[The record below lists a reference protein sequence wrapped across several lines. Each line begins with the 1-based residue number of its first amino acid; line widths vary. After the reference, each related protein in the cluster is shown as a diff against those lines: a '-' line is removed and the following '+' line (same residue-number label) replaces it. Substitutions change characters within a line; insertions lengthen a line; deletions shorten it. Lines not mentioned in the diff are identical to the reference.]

1 MTVHSKEVVMTNDI
15 SPEDFQRL
23 LVKRLRDKG
32 WTIEERG
39 ELELR
44 IGGQDMTF
52 YLDNMYQQY
61 REGTLLG
68 DIVKMVTKTMSEAK
82 AALESTERPLDLTQV
97 MPMLK
102 SRGWLDEVQRTQ
114 TDELAWQP
122 FITDDIIV
130 TLVVDMP
137 NSLRYVKASEVTALQ
152 RTFDDVL
159 ELALAN
165 LLEHSAGGA
174 YQLGDDEAGR
184 MFILATHDGYDA
196 TRILLSPL
204 LAQLAEQV
212 NGQLIIGIPNR
223 DFLIA
228 FGNADPLTVG
238 KIGLQVKADSQSRTY
253 PLTPTLFTYHEGELT
268 VYEEGNE

>member
-1 MTVHSKEVVMTNDI
+1 MTNDI

-23 LVKRLRDKG
+23 LVKRLRDEG
-32 WTIEERG
+32 WEIEERG

-61 REGTLLG
+61 REGMFMG
-68 DIVKMVTKTMSEAK
+68 DIVRMVTKTLGEAK
-82 AALESTERPLDLTQV
+82 QAVESTEHPLDLTKV

-102 SRGWLDEVQRTQ
+102 ARAWLKDVQRTH
-114 TDELAWQP
+114 TDELAWRP
-122 FITDDIIV
+122 FITDDVVV

-137 NSLRYVKASEVTALQ
+137 SSLRYVKTSEVTALG

-159 ELALAN
+159 ELALGN
-165 LLEHSAGGA
+165 LWERSTGDA
-174 YQLGDDEAGR
+174 YQLGDDESGR
-184 MFILATHDGYDA
+184 MFILATQDGYDA

-204 LAQLAEQV
+204 LEQLATQV
-212 NGQLIIGIPNR
+212 KGQLLIGIPNR

-228 FGNADPLTVG
+228 FGNANPLAVG
-238 KIGLQVKADSQSRTY
+238 QIGLQVKQDAQTRTY
-253 PLTPTLFTYHEGELT
+253 PLTATLFTFHEGELK
-268 VYEEGNE
+268 VYDE